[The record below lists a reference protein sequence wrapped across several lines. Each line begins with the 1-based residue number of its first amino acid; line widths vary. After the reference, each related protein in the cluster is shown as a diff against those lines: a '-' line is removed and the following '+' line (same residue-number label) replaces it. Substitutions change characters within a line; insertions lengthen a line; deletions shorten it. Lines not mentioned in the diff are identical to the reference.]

1 MFRNLFTLLVCT
13 SIWGQISVSKSFS
26 EESDLSSDIPEFAD
40 PLIGESPTPDT
51 GIRLNYLFI
60 EKSNA
65 DERVL
70 NPEAELAISD
80 WASIELD
87 IPYTFRD
94 PNDGSESTNNF
105 DSSEIALK
113 LAHALTENTVIGGG
127 LELVLPTGDDTKG
140 IGSNNKLVIT
150 PFINFGT
157 KIGLLETVAFVGL
170 GFPTNQ
176 QDPVEEADE
185 EQELEWNLAF
195 SYWFVPEAR
204 ALVELDS
211 EMIVKGDD
219 NEGVVNLTLGLIG
232 APWRNSPFEIGGG
245 VSFPITP
252 DKEFDSRIILSLFCE
267 F

>member
-13 SIWGQISVSKSFS
+13 SVWVQISASKSFS

-70 NPEAELAISD
+70 NPEVELSISD

-87 IPYTFRD
+87 IPYSFRD
-94 PNDGSESTNNF
+94 PNDGSESTDNF

-113 LAHALTENTVIGGG
+113 LAHALSENTVIGGG
-127 LELVLPTGDDTKG
+127 LELGLPTGDDTKG
-140 IGSNNKLVIT
+140 IGSNNKITIT
-150 PFINFGT
+150 PFLNLGV
-157 KIGLLETVAFVGL
+157 KIGALEAIAFLGF

-176 QDPVEEADE
+176 QDPEARADE
-185 EQELEWNLAF
+185 DLELEYNLAF
-195 SYWFVPEAR
+195 AYWFMPETR
-204 ALVELDS
+204 AIVEFDA

-219 NEGVVNLTLGLIG
+219 NEGIVNLTLGLIS
-232 APWRNSPFEIGGG
+232 APADNVPLEIGGG
-245 VSFPITP
+245 VSFPITA
-252 DKEFDSRIILSLFCE
+252 DKEFDNRLILSVFYE